1 MIFLCFILLVLL
13 IFAYFINKKE
23 LVAPGVIFASS
34 FFIASLFALAN
45 VKKWSLDLD
54 YRTFLVIVLGVLEFI
69 SISGVINLLQPI
81 NYKISRSN
89 DIIEDD
95 VLVVNK
101 KRTFIYILI
110 FIELFNIWMMIKYI
124 KSASGLSN
132 LSMALNYLREE
143 SFLENSSVTKMPWLT
158 AFGSNFNMSVGLFFE
173 YILAQS
179 FFNKKIFSWPIVIV
193 TALGI
198 LTPFLNS
205 SRGVSIFLIISF
217 LIDIYFASV
226 KYKVNT
232 RHSNWKYIIVVII
245 IGIIVLSLLQWSAS
259 LLGRNV
265 ENFTP
270 FDYVS
275 NYIGA
280 QIKNLDIF
288 IRTIDFPV
296 KEDIFGK
303 QTFYATLPTLSKIL
317 GLNIGAYKLD
327 LPFQVINGN
336 SLGNVYTTFYP
347 WLYDFGYIGVVILTG
362 VMAIIS
368 QLIFNIARIKRK
380 VSLSLSQ
387 IIYSYIGSFI
397 ALSFFS
403 NKFFESI
410 NTNFI
415 YTVLICYLLKVLYVN
430 KYKFLTEKY

>member
-205 SRGVSIFLIISF
+205 SRGVSIL
-217 LIDIYFASV
+217 DRKSV
-226 KYKVNT
+226 V
-232 RHSNWKYIIVVII
+232 
-245 IGIIVLSLLQWSAS
+245 
-259 LLGRNV
+259 
-265 ENFTP
+265 
-270 FDYVS
+270 
-275 NYIGA
+275 
-280 QIKNLDIF
+280 
-288 IRTIDFPV
+288 
-296 KEDIFGK
+296 
-303 QTFYATLPTLSKIL
+303 
-317 GLNIGAYKLD
+317 
-327 LPFQVINGN
+327 
-336 SLGNVYTTFYP
+336 
-347 WLYDFGYIGVVILTG
+347 
-362 VMAIIS
+362 
-368 QLIFNIARIKRK
+368 
-380 VSLSLSQ
+380 
-387 IIYSYIGSFI
+387 
-397 ALSFFS
+397 
-403 NKFFESI
+403 
-410 NTNFI
+410 
-415 YTVLICYLLKVLYVN
+415 
-430 KYKFLTEKY
+430 

>member
-13 IFAYFINKKE
+13 IVAYFINNKE
-23 LVAPGVIFASS
+23 LIAPGVIFAGS
-34 FFIASLFALAN
+34 FFIASIFALLN
-45 VKKWSLDLD
+45 VKKWSLNLD
-54 YRTFLVIVLGVLEFI
+54 YRTFLVIALGVLEFI
-69 SISGVINLLQPI
+69 LVSGVIGLLQPR
-81 NYKISRSN
+81 NYKISDVD
-89 DIIEDD
+89 DIIEDKKIIQ
-95 VLVVNK
+95 NK
-101 KRTFIYILI
+101 KSLFIYILI

-124 KSASGLSN
+124 RSASGISD
-132 LSMALNYLREE
+132 LSMAMNYLREE
-143 SFLENSSVTKMPWLT
+143 SFLEGSSVEKMPWLT

-173 YILAQS
+173 YILSKS
-179 FFNKKIFSWPIVIV
+179 FFNKKIFSWPILIV
-193 TALGI
+193 TLLGV

-217 LIDIYFASV
+217 LIDIYFSSL
-226 KYKVNT
+226 KYKRNDE
-232 RHSNWKYIIVVII
+232 HSDWKYVMVVLI
-245 IGIIVLSLLQWSAS
+245 IGVMVLSLLQWSAS
-259 LLGRNV
+259 MLGRDV

-288 IRTIDFPV
+288 IQTIDFPV
-296 KEDIFGK
+296 KEDVFGK
-303 QTFYATLPTLSKIL
+303 QTFYSILPTFSKL
-317 GLNIGAYKLD
+317 FGLNIAPYKLD

-347 WLYDFGYIGVVILTG
+347 WLYDFGYTGVVILTG
-362 VMAIIS
+362 LMAVIS
-368 QLIFNIARIKRK
+368 QLIFNIARTKKNIN
-380 VSLSLSQ
+380 LSLSQ

-403 NKFFESI
+403 NKFFESV

-415 YTVLICYLLKVLYVN
+415 YTVLICYLLKLIYIK
-430 KYKFLTEKY
+430 KYKFL

>member
-13 IFAYFINKKE
+13 IFVYFINKKE
-23 LVAPGVIFASS
+23 LVAPGVIFTSS

-45 VKKWSLDLD
+45 AKKWSLNLD

-69 SISGVINLLQPI
+69 LISGVINLLQPI
-81 NYKISRSN
+81 NYKTSSLN
-89 DIIEDD
+89 DISEDD
-95 VLVVNK
+95 VLITNK
-101 KRTFIYILI
+101 KSPFIYVLI
-110 FIELFNIWMMIKYI
+110 FIELFNIWMMVKYI
-124 KSASGLSN
+124 RSASGLSN
-132 LSMALNYLREE
+132 LSMAMNYLREE
-143 SFLENSSVTKMPWLT
+143 SFLEGSSVAKMPWLT

-179 FFNKKIFSWPIVIV
+179 CFNKKIFSWPITIV
-193 TALGI
+193 TVLGV

-205 SRGVSIFLIISF
+205 SRGVSIFLIVSF

-226 KYKVNT
+226 KYNVNAK
-232 RHSNWKYIIVVII
+232 RSNWKYIIVVII
-245 IGIIVLSLLQWSAS
+245 IGIVVLSLLQWSAS

-296 KEDIFGK
+296 KEDVFGK
-303 QTFYATLPTLSKIL
+303 QTFYAILPTFSKIL
-317 GLNIGAYKLD
+317 GLNIGTYKLD

-347 WLYDFGYIGVVILTG
+347 WLYDFGYMGVVILTG

-368 QLIFNIARIKRK
+368 QLIFNVARTKRNA
-380 VSLSLSQ
+380 SLSLSQ

-403 NKFFESI
+403 NKFYESM

-415 YTVLICYLLKVLYVN
+415 YTVLICYLLKILYIK
-430 KYKFLTEKY
+430 KYKFVR